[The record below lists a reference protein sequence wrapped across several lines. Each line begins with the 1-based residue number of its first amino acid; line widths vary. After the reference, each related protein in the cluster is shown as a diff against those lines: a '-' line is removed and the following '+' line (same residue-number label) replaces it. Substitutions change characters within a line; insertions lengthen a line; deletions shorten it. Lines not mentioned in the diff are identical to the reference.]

1 MMKFTGSD
9 PETLRWFAQAELMH
23 SRWAMLAVF
32 GILVPDWLYHIGF
45 MGNFSWYVLNDNKG
59 FTTKNHVT

>member
-1 MMKFTGSD
+1 MKFTGSD

-32 GILVPDWLYHIGF
+32 GILVPEWLQKIGF
-45 MGNFSWYVLNDNKG
+45 MDNFSWYLSN
-59 FTTKNHVT
+59 